1 MELQFKFTGGPKF
14 MICRSY
20 SENRELVSKCKINT
34 DIHKWTI
41 SEFFTEKQFMHMGF
55 GKVTMKTLIDR
66 LIYMYGEPSIIEYI
80 WNGANEY
87 VLDWITKEFN
97 AVCQCPITVQKTQTD
112 DDWSSHMYT
121 LDKDKVLK
129 YFKG

>member
-1 MELQFKFTGGPKF
+1 
-14 MICRSY
+14 
-20 SENRELVSKCKINT
+20 
-34 DIHKWTI
+34 
-41 SEFFTEKQFMHMGF
+41 MGF

-97 AVCQCPITVQKTQTD
+97 AVCQCPIAVQKTQTD